1 MKEINPI
8 KINELAR
15 KGSRAMLQIE
25 ALMLILQTIDTEN
38 AVANLGGDRFAES
51 VSIIGEIGEKIAGE
65 ISDAFSLIQN
75 EVYVPQ
81 GEKYEN

>member
-25 ALMLILQTIDTEN
+25 ALMLLLQTINTEM
-38 AVANLGGDRFAES
+38 AVALLGGDRFAES

-75 EVYVPQ
+75 EVYLPQ